1 MEEKQ
6 FKELSE
12 KLDRLSKLVAAV
24 AIQGKTFREQVQ
36 LLSDVGLGPTDIA
49 QIVGKDVNT
58 INVTKSLMKK
68 KNQEFPTY

>member
-6 FKELSE
+6 FKELNE
-12 KLDRLSKLVAAV
+12 KLERIAKLLGAV

-36 LLSDVGLGPTDIA
+36 LLSDVGLGPTEIS

-58 INVTKSLMKK
+58 VNVTKSLMKK
-68 KNQEFPTY
+68 KK

>member
-6 FKELSE
+6 FKEISE
-12 KLDRLSKLVAAV
+12 RLERISKLLGAV

-36 LLSDVGLGPTDIA
+36 LLSDVGLGPTEIA

-58 INVTKSLMKK
+58 VNVTKSLMKK
-68 KNQEFPTY
+68 NAKQKT

>member
-6 FKELSE
+6 FKELNE
-12 KLDRLSKLVAAV
+12 RMERITKLLSAV
-24 AIQGKTFREQVQ
+24 AIQGKTFREQVK

-68 KNQEFPTY
+68 KNG